1 MSISEEDQLKTHLWE
16 LGDLSYLL
24 HEGQDSI
31 RAKFHETTG
40 RRFIVNCSRRYG
52 KSYLACVLALEHA
65 LKHPSS
71 QIRIAAPTA
80 KMVRGIIEPHMR
92 NILMDA
98 PRTVKPKHLKNVGN
112 WTFPNGSQI
121 HVAGCDAGN
130 AERHRGTEMHLGI
143 IEEAGFVDDLDYVC
157 QDIFLPQTITTDG
170 RIVMLSTPPRTPAHP
185 FTLYCANA
193 EANGNYV
200 HKTIYDAPHITDRQR
215 EEYCAESGGE
225 HSTTWRREYMA
236 EFVVDESRAIVP
248 EFSDN
253 EKNIVGTVDR
263 PDHFEFYT
271 AADLGFRDLT
281 FVVFAYYHFPNDTM
295 VIEDELVLE
304 RANSG
309 IIASEIRKKET
320 ALYGEQ
326 EPSMRVVDADR
337 IVLADLS
344 SIHRMR
350 LTPARRDD
358 RDAAINALRLA
369 ITSKKLLIHPRCT
382 ALRAHLRHGVWNKAR
397 TSFARSGEFG
407 HFDGVAAA
415 CYLLRHAMR
424 GRNPFPVHAPG
435 VTQEDHFVPKRA
447 VNGEGGAEVVEI
459 FKPRHRKTWRR

>member
-1 MSISEEDQLKTHLWE
+1 MALSEEQQLKARLWE

-24 HEGQDSI
+24 HEGQDYI
-31 RAKFHETTG
+31 RTKYHETEG
-40 RRFIVNCSRRYG
+40 RRFVVNCSRRYG

-65 LKHPSS
+65 LKHANS

-80 KMVRGIIEPHMR
+80 KMVRSIIEPHMR
-92 NILMDA
+92 NILLDA
-98 PRTVKPKHLKNVGN
+98 PRTVKPKHLKNMGN

-143 IEEAGFVDDLDYVC
+143 IEEAGFVDDLEYVC

-185 FTLYCANA
+185 FAMYCAQA
-193 EANGNYV
+193 EARGNYV
-200 HKTIYDAPHITDRQR
+200 HRTIFDAPHINDRQR
-215 EEYCAESGGE
+215 EEYCAESGGK

-236 EFVVDESRAIVP
+236 EFVVDETRAIVP
-248 EFSDN
+248 EFSEN
-253 EKNIVGTVDR
+253 EKHIVGTVER
-263 PDHFEFYT
+263 PDHFETYT
-271 AADLGFRDLT
+271 AADLGFKDLT
-281 FVVFAYYHFPNDTM
+281 FVVFAYYHFPNDMM

-304 RANSG
+304 RSNSG
-309 IIASEIRKKET
+309 VIAGQIKEKER
-320 ALYGEQ
+320 ALYGDQ
-326 EPSMRVVDADR
+326 EPAMRVIDADR
-337 IVLADLS
+337 IVLSDLS
-344 SIHRMR
+344 SIHKMR

-369 ITSKKLLIHPRCT
+369 VTGKKILIHPRCT

-397 TSFARSGEFG
+397 TSFERSGEFG

-415 CYLLRHAMR
+415 CYLLRHALR
-424 GRNPFPVHAPG
+424 GKNPFPVHG
-435 VTQEDHFVPKRA
+435 LDVSEDTHFIPKRA
-447 VNGEGGAEVVEI
+447 VNGGDVAEVVDI
-459 FKPRHRKTWRR
+459 FRPRHRRK